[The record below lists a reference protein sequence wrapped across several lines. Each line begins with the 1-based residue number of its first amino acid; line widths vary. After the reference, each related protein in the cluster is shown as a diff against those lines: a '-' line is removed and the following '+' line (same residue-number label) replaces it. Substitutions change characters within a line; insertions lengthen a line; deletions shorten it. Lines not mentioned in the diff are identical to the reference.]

1 MASWTT
7 SLFGGKSQV
16 KGGQGGV
23 TGGDSS
29 KEITT
34 EDAKDDLY
42 SSGNLGA
49 AAKTVTYEGAP
60 INYNIGRTIGGA
72 PGTIKLDKVLQQ
84 PHYLET
90 DIKSGRDAWSRAF
103 YNTGA
108 AYGSCLILGSMY
120 GGLVGLRNAPSKR
133 FKIRLNSVL
142 NEASNRGARISNS
155 AGVVALMYSLTKAG
169 IEYTTVT
176 DRMGLGDW
184 ADSVL
189 AAGITGMVY
198 KFPRGPQHM
207 ALFATAGAAVMG
219 SSVILSKQLAQRGIR
234 VSLASMLARH

>member
-1 MASWTT
+1 MSSW
-7 SLFGGKSQV
+7 LFGGKTKV
-16 KGGQGGV
+16 AGGEGGV
-23 TGGDSS
+23 TGGDSA
-29 KEITT
+29 KQLIT
-34 EDAKDDLY
+34 EGGKDDLY
-42 SSGNLGA
+42 SSGELGA

-60 INYNIGRTIGGA
+60 INYNIGRSLGG
-72 PGTIKLDKVLQQ
+72 GGNIKLNKIMEQ

-90 DIKSGRDAWSRAF
+90 DIKSGRDAWSRTF

-108 AYGSCLILGSMY
+108 AYGSCLILGSVY
-120 GGLVGLRNAPSKR
+120 GGMVGLRNAPSKR
-133 FKIRLNSVL
+133 WKIRLNSVL

-169 IEYTTVT
+169 LEYSTVT
-176 DRMGLGDW
+176 DRLGLGDW
-184 ADSVL
+184 ADSVT

-207 ALFATAGAAVMG
+207 ALFATAGAAIMG
-219 SSVILSKQLAQRGIR
+219 SSVVLSKQLAQRGIR